1 MLPSL
6 HACDFAQNLEKF
18 NLAQNSWWWLGCFPG
33 WVCEELPMM
42 AKVAPSDC
50 QDPPRSGFR
59 KPHCHGQG
67 FSQEWPSNYVFFFCY
82 LVASIEVHNTC
93 VKKWEILFLSKRTF
107 LQLSM
112 SNFLTKL
119 AYVLQVAM
127 TPRNENLEK
136 KVRQNQMINLKF
148 VVSIYNYISMFRN
161 MVSILW
167 LKMGLKKPIDA

>member
-1 MLPSL
+1 VIAKTLQGQGLESL
-6 HACDFAQNLEKF
+6 IA
-18 NLAQNSWWWLGCFPG
+18 
-33 WVCEELPMM
+33 M
-42 AKVAPSDC
+42 AKVFPKNDLVIM
-50 QDPPRSGFR
+50 F
-59 KPHCHGQG
+59 
-67 FSQEWPSNYVFFFCY
+67 FFFCY

-107 LQLSM
+107 LRLSM

-136 KVRQNQMINLKF
+136 KVRHNQMINLKF

-161 MVSILW
+161 MVSIL
-167 LKMGLKKPIDA
+167 